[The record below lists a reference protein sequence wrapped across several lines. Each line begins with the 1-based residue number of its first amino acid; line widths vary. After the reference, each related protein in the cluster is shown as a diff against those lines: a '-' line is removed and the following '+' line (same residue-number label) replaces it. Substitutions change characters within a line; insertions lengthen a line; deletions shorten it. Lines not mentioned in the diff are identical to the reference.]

1 MSRARELAKAGG
13 TQQRIAGLSSHVGV
27 STFASDVY
35 IYEDLVVS
43 GDINVTGDMSFD
55 EQTATNSKI
64 TGIGTINDLY
74 VSQNLRVAGISTIP
88 QVMASTV
95 SATGVI
101 TATGG
106 LDVGGNFDITGN
118 IIPSADNTY
127 DLGSSSKMWKDVY
140 IGPGSLYVNGQKVIE
155 EDSSNIIVSC
165 DDNQNLVLQ
174 TSGSGDLELD
184 PTGTGVIQ
192 VKGALQIENG
202 QNITNSAG
210 NNVTFGNRI
219 GVDQIISKTD
229 DTNLTLSGEGSG
241 KVRVA
246 DDLEVTGSS
255 SFTGGLTIGTNGV
268 SVTTLSA
275 SGIATATG
283 GFVGALTGNVTGN
296 VTGDVT
302 GDLTGDSAG
311 THTGDVTGDVT
322 GDLTGDVTGN
332 VTGNLTGDVTGDLTG
347 DSAGTHT
354 GAVVGDVTGSITDT
368 GDSTIAYLNSTTVNV
383 GAGLTVGGNAVVEGN
398 LTVNGTTT
406 TVNSTT
412 MTVDDKNIELGST
425 ASPSDA
431 GANGGGIT
439 LKGDTDKTIAWDSTT
454 GAWDLSE
461 DVNVVSG
468 KKFTIADTSVL
479 TATTLGSGVVNSSL
493 TSVGTLGSLGV
504 TGTVTAG
511 AFTGDLT
518 GDVTGDVTGAVT
530 GNVTGNLTGDVTGDV
545 TGDLTGDVTGN
556 VTGNLTGTVNTASQ
570 TNITSVGTLGSL
582 AVTNNITVGGTV
594 DGRDVAS
601 DGTKLDGIESGA
613 TADQSAA
620 EILTAIKTV
629 DGAGSG
635 LDADT
640 LDGVSSGSF
649 LRSDTADTM
658 TGNLTMTGNITPSAN
673 DTYNCGSSA
682 NRWANVY
689 SNDLDLSNEGSA
701 NEVDGTWGSYLIQ
714 EGESDL
720 FIINRRSGK
729 KFRFVVE
736 EV

>member
-165 DDNQNLVLQ
+165 DANQNLVLQ

-192 VKGALQIENG
+192 VKGALQVEDG

-210 NNVTFGNRI
+210 NDVTFGNRI

-229 DTNLTLSGEGSG
+229 DTNLTLSGEGTG

-246 DDLEVTGSS
+246 DDFEVTGSS
-255 SFTGGLTIGTNGV
+255 NFTGGLTIGTNGV

-296 VTGDVT
+296 V
-302 GDLTGDSAG
+302 
-311 THTGDVTGDVT
+311 
-322 GDLTGDVTGN
+322 
-332 VTGNLTGDVTGDLTG
+332 TGDVTGDLTG

-601 DGTKLDGIESGA
+601 DGSKLDGIESGA

>member
-311 THTGDVTGDVT
+311 THTG
-322 GDLTGDVTGN
+322 
-332 VTGNLTGDVTGDLTG
+332 
-347 DSAGTHT
+347 
-354 GAVVGDVTGSITDT
+354 AVVGDVTGSITDT

-601 DGTKLDGIESGA
+601 DGSKLDGIEASA
-613 TADQSAA
+613 TADQTAA

>member
-74 VSQNLRVAGISTIP
+74 VSQNLTVVGISTIP

-165 DDNQNLVLQ
+165 DENQNLVLQ

-184 PTGTGVIQ
+184 PTGTGVVQ
-192 VKGALQIENG
+192 VKGALQLEDG
-202 QNITNSAG
+202 QNITNSGG

-219 GVDQIISKTD
+219 GVDAIISKSD

-246 DDLEVTGSS
+246 DDFEVTGTS
-255 SFTGGLTIGTNGV
+255 SFTGGLSIGTNGV
-268 SVTTLSA
+268 IVTTLNA
-275 SGIATATG
+275 SGVATATG

-296 VTGDVT
+296 V
-302 GDLTGDSAG
+302 
-311 THTGDVTGDVT
+311 
-322 GDLTGDVTGN
+322 
-332 VTGNLTGDVTGDLTG
+332 TGDVTGDLTG

-439 LKGDTDKTIAWDSTT
+439 LKGDTDKTITWDSTT
-454 GAWDLSE
+454 GAWDFSE
-461 DVNVVSG
+461 DVNVVTG
-468 KKFTIADTSVL
+468 KEFQIADTSVL
-479 TATTLGSGVVNSSL
+479 SATTLGSGVVNSSL

-511 AFTGDLT
+511 AFTGDIT

-582 AVTNNITVGGTV
+582 AVTNNITVSGTV

-601 DGTKLDGIESGA
+601 DGSKLDGIESGA

-629 DGAGSG
+629 DGSGSG

-658 TGNLTMTGNITPSAN
+658 SGTLTMAGNITPSAN

>member
-74 VSQNLRVAGISTIP
+74 VSQNLTVVGISTIP

-165 DDNQNLVLQ
+165 DANQNLVLQ

-192 VKGALQIENG
+192 VKGALQVEDG

-229 DTNLTLSGEGSG
+229 DTNLTLSGEGTG

-246 DDLEVTGSS
+246 DDFEVTGSS

-296 VTGDVT
+296 V
-302 GDLTGDSAG
+302 
-311 THTGDVTGDVT
+311 
-322 GDLTGDVTGN
+322 
-332 VTGNLTGDVTGDLTG
+332 TGDVTGDLTG

-468 KKFTIADTSVL
+468 KKFSIADTSVL

-594 DGRDVAS
+594 DARDIAS
-601 DGTKLDGIESGA
+601 DGSKLDGIESGA

>member
-296 VTGDVT
+296 V
-302 GDLTGDSAG
+302 
-311 THTGDVTGDVT
+311 
-322 GDLTGDVTGN
+322 
-332 VTGNLTGDVTGDLTG
+332 TGDVTGDLTG

>member
-74 VSQNLRVAGISTIP
+74 VSQNFTVAGISTIP

-165 DDNQNLVLQ
+165 DENQNLVLQ

-184 PTGTGVIQ
+184 PTGTGVVQ
-192 VKGALQIENG
+192 VKGALQLEDG
-202 QNITNSAG
+202 QNITNSGG

-219 GVDQIISKTD
+219 GVDAIISKSD

-246 DDLEVTGSS
+246 DDFEVTGTS
-255 SFTGGLTIGTNGV
+255 SFTGGLSIGTNGV
-268 SVTTLSA
+268 IVTTLNA
-275 SGIATATG
+275 SGVATATG

-296 VTGDVT
+296 V
-302 GDLTGDSAG
+302 
-311 THTGDVTGDVT
+311 
-322 GDLTGDVTGN
+322 
-332 VTGNLTGDVTGDLTG
+332 TGDVTGDLTG

-439 LKGDTDKTIAWDSTT
+439 LKGDTDKTITWDSTT
-454 GAWDLSE
+454 GAWDFSE
-461 DVNVVSG
+461 DVNVVTG
-468 KKFTIADTSVL
+468 KEFQIADTSVL
-479 TATTLGSGVVNSSL
+479 SATTLGSGVVNSSL

-511 AFTGDLT
+511 AFTGDIT

-582 AVTNNITVGGTV
+582 AVTNNITVSGTV

-601 DGTKLDGIESGA
+601 DGSKLDGIESGA

-629 DGAGSG
+629 DGSGSG

-658 TGNLTMTGNITPSAN
+658 SGTLTMAGNITPSAN

>member
-1 MSRARELAKAGG
+1 M
-13 TQQRIAGLSSHVGV
+13 
-27 STFASDVY
+27 
-35 IYEDLVVS
+35 
-43 GDINVTGDMSFD
+43 
-55 EQTATNSKI
+55 
-64 TGIGTINDLY
+64 
-74 VSQNLRVAGISTIP
+74 
-88 QVMASTV
+88 
-95 SATGVI
+95 
-101 TATGG
+101 
-106 LDVGGNFDITGN
+106 
-118 IIPSADNTY
+118 
-127 DLGSSSKMWKDVY
+127 
-140 IGPGSLYVNGQKVIE
+140 
-155 EDSSNIIVSC
+155 
-165 DDNQNLVLQ
+165 
-174 TSGSGDLELD
+174 
-184 PTGTGVIQ
+184 
-192 VKGALQIENG
+192 
-202 QNITNSAG
+202 
-210 NNVTFGNRI
+210 
-219 GVDQIISKTD
+219 
-229 DTNLTLSGEGSG
+229 
-241 KVRVA
+241 
-246 DDLEVTGSS
+246 
-255 SFTGGLTIGTNGV
+255 
-268 SVTTLSA
+268 
-275 SGIATATG
+275 
-283 GFVGALTGNVTGN
+283 
-296 VTGDVT
+296 
-302 GDLTGDSAG
+302 
-311 THTGDVTGDVT
+311 
-322 GDLTGDVTGN
+322 
-332 VTGNLTGDVTGDLTG
+332 
-347 DSAGTHT
+347 
-354 GAVVGDVTGSITDT
+354 
-368 GDSTIAYLNSTTVNV
+368 

-468 KKFTIADTSVL
+468 KKFSIADTSVL

-594 DGRDVAS
+594 DARDIAS
-601 DGTKLDGIESGA
+601 DGSKLDGIESGA

>member
-1 MSRARELAKAGG
+1 M
-13 TQQRIAGLSSHVGV
+13 
-27 STFASDVY
+27 
-35 IYEDLVVS
+35 
-43 GDINVTGDMSFD
+43 
-55 EQTATNSKI
+55 
-64 TGIGTINDLY
+64 
-74 VSQNLRVAGISTIP
+74 
-88 QVMASTV
+88 
-95 SATGVI
+95 
-101 TATGG
+101 
-106 LDVGGNFDITGN
+106 
-118 IIPSADNTY
+118 
-127 DLGSSSKMWKDVY
+127 
-140 IGPGSLYVNGQKVIE
+140 
-155 EDSSNIIVSC
+155 
-165 DDNQNLVLQ
+165 
-174 TSGSGDLELD
+174 
-184 PTGTGVIQ
+184 
-192 VKGALQIENG
+192 
-202 QNITNSAG
+202 
-210 NNVTFGNRI
+210 
-219 GVDQIISKTD
+219 
-229 DTNLTLSGEGSG
+229 
-241 KVRVA
+241 
-246 DDLEVTGSS
+246 
-255 SFTGGLTIGTNGV
+255 
-268 SVTTLSA
+268 
-275 SGIATATG
+275 
-283 GFVGALTGNVTGN
+283 
-296 VTGDVT
+296 
-302 GDLTGDSAG
+302 
-311 THTGDVTGDVT
+311 
-322 GDLTGDVTGN
+322 
-332 VTGNLTGDVTGDLTG
+332 TGDVTGDLTG

-545 TGDLTGDVTGN
+545 TGDLTGDSAGTHTGAVVGDVTGAVTGNVTGNLTGDVTGDVTGDLTGDVTGN

-601 DGTKLDGIESGA
+601 DGSKLDGIEASA
-613 TADQSAA
+613 TADQTAA

>member
-74 VSQNLRVAGISTIP
+74 VSQNLTVVGISTIP

-165 DDNQNLVLQ
+165 DANQNLVLQ

-192 VKGALQIENG
+192 VKGALQVEDG

-229 DTNLTLSGEGSG
+229 DTNLTLSGEGTG

-246 DDLEVTGSS
+246 DDFEVTGSS

-296 VTGDVT
+296 V
-302 GDLTGDSAG
+302 
-311 THTGDVTGDVT
+311 
-322 GDLTGDVTGN
+322 
-332 VTGNLTGDVTGDLTG
+332 TGDVTGDLTG

-439 LKGDTDKTIAWDSTT
+439 LKGDTDKTITWDSTT
-454 GAWDLSE
+454 GAWDFSE
-461 DVNVVSG
+461 DVNVVTG
-468 KKFTIADTSVL
+468 KEFQIADTSVL
-479 TATTLGSGVVNSSL
+479 SATTLGSGVVNSSL

-582 AVTNNITVGGTV
+582 AVTNSITVGGNV

-601 DGTKLDGIESGA
+601 DGSKLDGIESGA